1 GWTVREG
8 NDNKV
13 NIRGT
18 NAFSIDVQY
27 NYLLPVSNLENSN
40 IIVGFDI
47 ANDTRMK
54 AKRAIV
60 RGTGDATQMKS
71 GMPGYALV
79 KEGNKDNLRIE
90 LAPLAITC
98 NGETVEGSDFLFEN
112 GSYNFTIANAGTGI
126 EYSYKF
132 TEATAQAFA
141 AEGFTAFAPA
151 TGIDIDKEGILEISA
166 ECANMNE
173 PNVMT
178 RTITIS
184 KTTGIDGI
192 VADENAPVEY
202 YNLQG
207 IRVENPENG
216 IFIRRQGN
224 KTTKVAL

>member
-1 GWTVREG
+1 
-8 NDNKV
+8 
-13 NIRGT
+13 
-18 NAFSIDVQY
+18 
-27 NYLLPVSNLENSN
+27 
-40 IIVGFDI
+40 
-47 ANDTRMK
+47 
-54 AKRAIV
+54 
-60 RGTGDATQMKS
+60 
-71 GMPGYALV
+71 
-79 KEGNKDNLRIE
+79 
-90 LAPLAITC
+90 
-98 NGETVEGSDFLFEN
+98 
-112 GSYNFTIANAGTGI
+112 
-126 EYSYKF
+126 
-132 TEATAQAFA
+132 
-141 AEGFTAFAPA
+141 
-151 TGIDIDKEGILEISA
+151 A